1 MTGYPTYVGRM
12 SVSCLTALELFAMH
26 NTCRS
31 ERAPDLIVLLIDHT
45 KLGIHCGRTRNDSS
59 DANAK
64 VHQHRNAHPYRAPTI
79 GEAHHAGLI
88 FKLFAQAVSLRMA
101 HLKSLSSLSSSVQS
115 SWRPLNDEKQEREET
130 TALKDRTSLL
140 FPPVDKGERPFA
152 LPLRPAPACSRTNR
166 VARHSCCWPLPPAAE
181 EAGFSLCRCCG
192 PVLLIGKALPAA
204 LESRLEEVPPRMI
217 HCHKKIVAARKQLRP
232 SWKLDDDGR

>member
-12 SVSCLTALELFAMH
+12 SVSCLTALELFAKH

-64 VHQHRNAHPYRAPTI
+64 LHQHRNAHPYRAPAI

-101 HLKSLSSLSSSVQS
+101 SLNSLSRSVQS

-130 TALKDRTSLL
+130 TALKIEPL
-140 FPPVDKGERPFA
+140 FYFLQSIREKGPSHCR
-152 LPLRPAPACSRTNR
+152 C
-166 VARHSCCWPLPPAAE
+166 VPLPPAAE
-181 EAGFSLCRCCG
+181 PTGLLDAPTAGHSRPPPKKRGFRFAVAAARPYSSAKLCR
-192 PVLLIGKALPAA
+192 LPSNRGWRRSHRA
-204 LESRLEEVPPRMI
+204 
-217 HCHKKIVAARKQLRP
+217 
-232 SWKLDDDGR
+232 